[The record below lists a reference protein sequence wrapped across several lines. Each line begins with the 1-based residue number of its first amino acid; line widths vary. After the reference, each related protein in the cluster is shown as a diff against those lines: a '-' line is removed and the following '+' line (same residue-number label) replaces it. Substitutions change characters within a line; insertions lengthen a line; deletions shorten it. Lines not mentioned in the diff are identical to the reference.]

1 MSVEIRI
8 PAGRWDALWEEVR
21 REAPYEPVVFG
32 LVSNANVSGK
42 RLILVK
48 DLLIPPDGLLQSGT
62 GHGARWPPAYN
73 IALINEAVERNLGVM
88 IFHYHG
94 GKRLAQMSTDD
105 TQSAHQLLPAFQ
117 LVVGNRPHGSIVLGN
132 NSVAGLIAIPGAA
145 VLDDHVRVRV
155 FGNTITSYP
164 TPEASESDRLL
175 HRRRPLVENRVSRS
189 IVRNAVVAVVGLSG
203 GGSQIATQLA
213 CLGVGE
219 IIGIDP
225 QCLERENLKAS
236 DEFTRLDIAFRRK
249 KAAAVKSKVR
259 AISRETRFTPIE
271 ALIPEPQALAGL
283 KRADIIVGCVNN
295 LHARVD
301 IQEIASRYCI
311 PYVDIGL
318 GIFPLD
324 PEDEFS
330 GIAAIGGNVLTCI
343 PGGPCLWCA
352 GILSKQKLENE
363 NRFGNRSYLRTA
375 LKENQGKASTPYVA
389 TFNSVLSGLAVA
401 DVAQLLLG
409 YAPTLC
415 FRKQYDAFTGAVSQ
429 MDVQKDESCP
439 HCSVVS
445 AAGDLSWS

>member
-1 MSVEIRI
+1 MTIEIRI
-8 PAGRWDALWEEVR
+8 PAGVWDALWGEVR
-21 REAPYEPVVFG
+21 REAHYEPVVFG
-32 LVSNANVSGK
+32 LVSNAGVSGK
-42 RLILVK
+42 RLILVR
-48 DLLIPPDGLLQSGT
+48 DLVIPPDGLLESGT

-94 GKRLAQMSTDD
+94 GNRPVQMSTDD
-105 TQSAHQLLPAFQ
+105 TQSARQLLPAFQ
-117 LVVGNRPHGSIVLGN
+117 LVVGNRPHGSTVLGN
-132 NSVAGLIAIPGAA
+132 HSVAGLVAMPGST
-145 VLDDHVRVRV
+145 VLDDRIHVRI
-155 FGNTITSYP
+155 FGSTITSHP

-175 HRRRPLVENRVSRS
+175 HRRRPLVENKVSRS

-203 GGSQIATQLA
+203 GGSQVATQLA
-213 CLGVGE
+213 GLGIGE
-219 IIGIDP
+219 IIGIDS
-225 QCLERENLKAS
+225 QRLERENLKAS
-236 DEFTRLDIAFRRK
+236 DEFTRLDVAFHRK
-249 KAAAVKSKVR
+249 KSAAVRSKVR
-259 AISRETRFTPIE
+259 AISPKTRFTPIN
-271 ALIPEPQALAGL
+271 ALVPEPQALAAL

-295 LHARVD
+295 LHARAD

-311 PYVDIGL
+311 PYIDIGL

-324 PEDEFS
+324 PEDDFS
-330 GIAAIGGNVLTCI
+330 EIAAIGGNVLTCI

-352 GILSKQKLENE
+352 GILSKQKLEDE

-375 LKENQGKASTPYVA
+375 LKESRDKAPTPYVA

-415 FRKQYDAFTGAVSQ
+415 FRKQYDSFTGTVSE